1 MIKKRLPCILSCLA
15 LIAVMTGCGMRTADF
30 SEPPVPWSEAFV
42 CNTEHYTVRT
52 DISPETTAHIGAL
65 MEKTLTEYRALTG
78 CEDDPSSRF
87 FVNAYATREKYE
99 DIVRRLGLSENSTA
113 GLYTP
118 IPPAAIHLPCLR
130 VSGVY
135 PSATLLHEG
144 THQFIDQVISFR
156 PPPCNYNIDPERQNR
171 LMSVPVWLNEGLAT
185 YMEGAVTAED
195 SIEIGRINRN
205 RLVHLKKLIRSG
217 TCPSLKEVL
226 ERRYGEPFTA
236 EDYAVAWGIVYSL
249 RHAPGVEDQENRRTR
264 LARYLASCRKA
275 FYTDPDTEFTRD
287 FISEE
292 KPQEDLRK
300 RFAVYI
306 AKRSREVFE
315 EIVVGKGSTLD
326 AWEENWKARILKIE
340 P

>member
-15 LIAVMTGCGMRTADF
+15 LIAVMTGCGMRTAGF
-30 SEPPVPWSEAFV
+30 SEPSTPWSEAFV
-42 CNTEHYTVRT
+42 CHTDHYTVHT
-52 DISPETTAHIGAL
+52 DTSLETAARIGAF
-65 MEKTLTEYRALTG
+65 MEKALTEYRALTG
-78 CEDDPSSRF
+78 FEDAPSSRF
-87 FVNAYATREKYE
+87 VVNAYAARDRYE
-99 DIVRRLGLSENSTA
+99 DIVRSLGLSENSTA

-118 IPPAAIHLPCLR
+118 VPPAAIHLPCLR

-156 PPPCNYNIDPERQNR
+156 PPPCNYNIDPTQQNR

-195 SIEIGRINRN
+195 SIETGRINRN

-249 RHAPGVEDQENRRTR
+249 RHAPGVEDQENRRTH
-264 LARYLASCRKA
+264 LARYLASCRRA
-275 FYTDPDTEFTRD
+275 FYADPDAEFTRD
-287 FISEE
+287 FLSGG

-300 RFAVYI
+300 RFAVHI
-306 AKRSREVFE
+306 ARRSREVFE
-315 EIVVGKGSTLD
+315 EIVVGKDSTLY
-326 AWEENWKARILKIE
+326 AWEEDWKARILKIE